1 MLNESNDE
9 DKTTETES
17 TKAFWN
23 DQTRRKNSLFCWM
36 AQLMMSEFGIR
47 PYDITF
53 HVVVYRME
61 YISIIGENM
70 TQMGVRR

>member
-1 MLNESNDE
+1 
-9 DKTTETES
+9 
-17 TKAFWN
+17 
-23 DQTRRKNSLFCWM
+23 M